1 MAMENGGLSATDALL
16 LGNGGGFGGLGNG
29 FEGLIYLAVIMA
41 MFGGNG
47 FGWGGNNAAAALGYE
62 NLATS
67 NEVQR
72 GFADQN
78 MMANQRE
85 TLSAVTNG
93 TAQTIAASTANATNA
108 INAIKDGN
116 AALIREFGNVETAL
130 TALSGKQQECCC
142 NILQK
147 IGETAAATDAQIAR
161 NNYDAAM
168 RDAATNANFTAQIQ
182 SVKDMISQNK
192 IETLQSQI
200 SQLQLQ
206 NATAN
211 VLRYPNQWTYNGG
224 FFPPMQC
231 GCGCSCNA

>member
-1 MAMENGGLSATDALL
+1 MDNTTLSAADVALL
-16 LGNGGGFGGLGNG
+16 SRNDGFGGGFGDGGGIWL
-29 FEGLIYLAVIMA
+29 FALLFLFMA
-41 MFGGNG
+41 GGNG
-47 FGWGGNNAAAALGYE
+47 FGFGGNNQQF
-62 NLATS
+62 ATRDQ
-67 NEVQR
+67 VQN
-72 GFADQN
+72 GFDTQN
-78 MMANQRE
+78 MQMQTSGILN
-85 TLSAVTNG
+85 AVTNG

-142 NILQK
+142 TIQNLIQS
-147 IGETAAATDAQIAR
+147 TAAATDAQIAR

-192 IETLQSQI
+192 IEALQSQI

-211 VLRYPNQWTYNGG
+211 VLRYHNQWTYNGG

>member
-1 MAMENGGLSATDALL
+1 MDNGTLSAADVALL
-16 LGNGGGFGGLGNG
+16 NRDSGFGGDGWSGMIWLFAILALFSNGGFG
-29 FEGLIYLAVIMA
+29 
-41 MFGGNG
+41 FGGNG
-47 FGWGGNNAAAALGYE
+47 NQQF
-62 NLATS
+62 ATRDQ
-67 NEVQR
+67 VQN
-72 GFADQN
+72 GFDTQN
-78 MMANQRE
+78 MQMQTSGILN
-85 TLSAVTNG
+85 AVTNG
-93 TAQTIAASTANATNA
+93 TAQTISASTANAANA

-142 NILQK
+142 NIQNLVQS
-147 IGETAAATDAQIAR
+147 TAAATDAQIAR

-168 RDAATNANFTAQIQ
+168 RDAAANANFTAQIQ

-192 IETLQSQI
+192 IETLQAQV

-231 GCGCSCNA
+231 GCGCNA

>member
-1 MAMENGGLSATDALL
+1 MDNGTLSAADVALL
-16 LGNGGGFGGLGNG
+16 NRDNGFGGDGWSGMIWLFAILALFGNGGFG
-29 FEGLIYLAVIMA
+29 
-41 MFGGNG
+41 FGGNG
-47 FGWGGNNAAAALGYE
+47 NQQF
-62 NLATS
+62 ATRDQ
-67 NEVQR
+67 VQN
-72 GFADQN
+72 GFDTQN
-78 MMANQRE
+78 MQMQTSGILN
-85 TLSAVTNG
+85 AVTNG

-142 NILQK
+142 TIQNLIQS
-147 IGETAAATDAQIAR
+147 TAAATDAQIAR

-192 IETLQSQI
+192 IETLQAQV

-231 GCGCSCNA
+231 GCGCNT

>member
-1 MAMENGGLSATDALL
+1 MDNTTLSAADVALL
-16 LGNGGGFGGLGNG
+16 SRNDGFGGGFGDGGSIWL
-29 FEGLIYLAVIMA
+29 FALLFLFMA
-41 MFGGNG
+41 GGNG
-47 FGWGGNNAAAALGYE
+47 FGFGGNNQQF
-62 NLATS
+62 ATRDQ
-67 NEVQR
+67 VQN
-72 GFADQN
+72 GFDTQN
-78 MMANQRE
+78 MQMQTSGILN
-85 TLSAVTNG
+85 AVTNG

-142 NILQK
+142 TIQNLIQS
-147 IGETAAATDAQIAR
+147 TAAATDAQIAR

-192 IETLQSQI
+192 IETLQAQV

-231 GCGCSCNA
+231 GCGCNA

>member
-1 MAMENGGLSATDALL
+1 MDNTTLSAADVALL
-16 LGNGGGFGGLGNG
+16 SRNDGFGGGFGDGGGIWL
-29 FEGLIYLAVIMA
+29 FALLFLFMA
-41 MFGGNG
+41 GGNG
-47 FGWGGNNAAAALGYE
+47 FGFGGNNQQF
-62 NLATS
+62 ATRDQ
-67 NEVQR
+67 VQN
-72 GFADQN
+72 GFDTQN
-78 MMANQRE
+78 MQMQTSGILN
-85 TLSAVTNG
+85 AVTNG

-142 NILQK
+142 TIQNLIQS
-147 IGETAAATDAQIAR
+147 TAAATDAQIAR

-192 IETLQSQI
+192 IETLQAQV

-231 GCGCSCNA
+231 GCGCNA

>member
-1 MAMENGGLSATDALL
+1 MDNGTLSAADVALL
-16 LGNGGGFGGLGNG
+16 NRDNGFGGDGWSGMIWLFAILALFGNGGFG
-29 FEGLIYLAVIMA
+29 
-41 MFGGNG
+41 FGGNG
-47 FGWGGNNAAAALGYE
+47 NQQF
-62 NLATS
+62 ATRDQ
-67 NEVQR
+67 VQN
-72 GFADQN
+72 GFDTQN
-78 MMANQRE
+78 MQMQTSGILN
-85 TLSAVTNG
+85 AVTNG

-142 NILQK
+142 TIQNLIQS
-147 IGETAAATDAQIAR
+147 TAAATDAQIAR

-168 RDAATNANFTAQIQ
+168 RDAATNANITAQIQ

-192 IETLQSQI
+192 IETLQAQV

-231 GCGCSCNA
+231 GCGCNT

>member
-1 MAMENGGLSATDALL
+1 MDNTTLSAADVALL
-16 LGNGGGFGGLGNG
+16 SRNDGFGGFCDGGGIWL
-29 FEGLIYLAVIMA
+29 FALLFLFMA
-41 MFGGNG
+41 GGNG
-47 FGWGGNNAAAALGYE
+47 FGFGGNNQQF
-62 NLATS
+62 ATRDQ
-67 NEVQR
+67 VQN
-72 GFADQN
+72 GFDTQN
-78 MMANQRE
+78 MQMQTSGILN
-85 TLSAVTNG
+85 AVTNG

-142 NILQK
+142 TIQNLIQS
-147 IGETAAATDAQIAR
+147 TAAATDAQIAR

-192 IETLQSQI
+192 IETLQAQV

-231 GCGCSCNA
+231 GCGCNT